1 MLKTTS
7 QKRIVALTAQVASL
21 EKGWQHVKKPKTKK
35 PFVNN
40 KKIPKNKGVPPKNRA
55 KGKDWAWAL
64 IGPKE
69 GQPKEKTV
77 EGKPFCWCTYHN
89 KNGSGRKWV
98 QHSLHNCKIRQELKA
113 KKKANGSKPAAQ
125 MKVTGMVAILPK
137 DNEY

>member
-21 EKGWQHVKKPKTKK
+21 EKGWQHIKKPKTKQ

-55 KGKDWAWAL
+55 KGKDWACAL
-64 IGPKE
+64 IGPTE
-69 GQPKEKTV
+69 GQP
-77 EGKPFCWCTYHN
+77 
-89 KNGSGRKWV
+89 KWV